1 MKMKRVLSMALALC
15 MVFGSAAALP
25 EGTFITQS
33 TSITVSAEGEI
44 VSGDYSY
51 VELGDGTIEITG
63 YSGTETEV
71 TVPTTIDEKTVTS
84 IGDFAFSNPNLTKVT
99 LPSTITNIGNNAF
112 RQCEKLES
120 INLPE
125 GLLTIG
131 DSAFYCCEKLE
142 TADIPSTVTS
152 IGKSAFFQC
161 GSLKSVEIPSGI
173 TEIPESAFR
182 CCSALESITIP
193 SGVTSIG
200 ADAFSGCSGAK
211 TITIPDTVT
220 NIDGYAFADCWAV
233 ESITIPGSVT
243 TLGDSAFYECKA
255 LTSLTFEK
263 GDMGF
268 ETIGYQAFYKCEK
281 LTDVTIPGTVKTIG
295 NQAFMG
301 CSSITTLT
309 LEEGIEMLDNWCFG
323 DCTSLKSVT
332 IPKSVKNVMS
342 WAFPSPKDGYSL
354 KILCYN
360 DTAGEDYAKIGKYEY
375 ELLDI
380 EHVAAVAATCTTA
393 GNIEYWT
400 CGDKFYSDAVADTEI
415 EQKDTVIAAKG
426 HKFPGKWTVDKPAS
440 VATPGKKSITCTVC
454 GGELEGGVETKE
466 IPKLT
471 KDRASGTNRFET
483 SQMIAKKIREE
494 NSYANFEN
502 IIIASGADF
511 ADALSASYLA
521 KVKKAPILLVA
532 SKAKDVL
539 SSTVDY
545 VKKNAVAK
553 ANVYIVGGTS
563 AVPDSLASDLK
574 KAGCT
579 VKRISGPNRFDTN
592 IAVLKEAGVSK
603 EQILIAS
610 GTDYAD
616 ALSASAVGKPILLVA
631 GKTNSLTPNQ
641 KAYLNSLKSANS
653 AALSKAYIIGG
664 TGAVSKGIADQ
675 VKGMFKSTVRV
686 SGKNRYETSIEV
698 AKKFFKDPKTLTLA
712 YGLNYPDGL
721 CGGPLAMAYN
731 SPLILTV
738 STMTTVAA
746 EYAKSVKAESAI
758 ALGGT
763 TLISDADIKAIIGK

>member
-1 MKMKRVLSMALALC
+1 M
-15 MVFGSAAALP
+15 
-25 EGTFITQS
+25 
-33 TSITVSAEGEI
+33 
-44 VSGDYSY
+44 
-51 VELGDGTIEITG
+51 
-63 YSGTETEV
+63 
-71 TVPTTIDEKTVTS
+71 
-84 IGDFAFSNPNLTKVT
+84 
-99 LPSTITNIGNNAF
+99 
-112 RQCEKLES
+112 
-120 INLPE
+120 
-125 GLLTIG
+125 
-131 DSAFYCCEKLE
+131 
-142 TADIPSTVTS
+142 
-152 IGKSAFFQC
+152 
-161 GSLKSVEIPSGI
+161 EIPSGI